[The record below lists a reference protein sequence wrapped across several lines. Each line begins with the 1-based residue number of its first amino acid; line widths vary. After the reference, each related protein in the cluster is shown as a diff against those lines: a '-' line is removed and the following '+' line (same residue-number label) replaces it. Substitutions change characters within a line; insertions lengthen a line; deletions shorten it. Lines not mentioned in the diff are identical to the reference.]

1 MEVEVIE
8 LYILG
13 LAEIIFLGTLLFKSI
28 YSSYQDAI
36 EDKIKIKFK
45 SFVYFYNIN
54 PNRWELKRSYVT
66 FKSDYKPPTDHA
78 SKLLSYAPEYVY
90 TKFRFGLIGC
100 VRYKLWKLRKDKND
114 KIFKDCEEYQR
125 VLDVIADDIRKA
137 KDEASRLNKEGLNI
151 LDKVLENK
159 EINIKNIS

>member
-13 LAEIIFLGTLLFKSI
+13 LAEIIFLGTLLFKAI

-114 KIFKDCEEYQR
+114 KILKDCEEYQK
-125 VLDVIADDIRKA
+125 VLDVIAGDIRKA

-151 LDKVLENK
+151 LNKVVENK
-159 EINIKNIS
+159 EINTKNIS

>member
-1 MEVEVIE
+1 MIE

-13 LAEIIFLGTLLFKSI
+13 LAEIIFLGTLLFKAI

-114 KIFKDCEEYQR
+114 KILKDCEEYQK
-125 VLDVIADDIRKA
+125 VLDVIAGDIRKA

-151 LDKVLENK
+151 LNKVVENK
-159 EINIKNIS
+159 EINTKNIS

>member
-1 MEVEVIE
+1 MIE
-8 LYILG
+8 LYVLG
-13 LAEIIFLGTLLFKSI
+13 LAEIILLGTLLFKAI

-54 PNRWELKRSYVT
+54 PNRWELKHSYVT
-66 FKSDYKPPTDHA
+66 FKSDYKPPIDHA

-114 KIFKDCEEYQR
+114 KILKDCEEYQK
-125 VLDVIADDIRKA
+125 VLDVIAGDIRKA

-151 LDKVLENK
+151 LNKVVENK
-159 EINIKNIS
+159 EINTKNIS

>member
-1 MEVEVIE
+1 MNDTHSS
-8 LYILG
+8 
-13 LAEIIFLGTLLFKSI
+13 IFIRISRNNFIVTLLFKSI
-28 YSSYQDAI
+28 YDSYKDVT

-45 SFVYFYNIN
+45 SFVYFYNLS

-114 KIFKDCEEYQR
+114 KILKDCEEYQK
-125 VLDVIADDIRKA
+125 VLDVIAGDIRKA

-151 LDKVLENK
+151 LNKVVENK
-159 EINIKNIS
+159 EINTKNIS